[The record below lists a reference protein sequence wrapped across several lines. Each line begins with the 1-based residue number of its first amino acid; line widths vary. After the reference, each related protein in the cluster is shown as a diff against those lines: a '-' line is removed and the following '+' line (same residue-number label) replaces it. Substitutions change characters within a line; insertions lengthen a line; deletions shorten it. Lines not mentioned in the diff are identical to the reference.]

1 MKKTLLLVLLS
12 FLGSSSVFA
21 QITIL
26 ESDFTA
32 MFGAPIEATG
42 YELDRTAMQTIVDA
56 SGANQT
62 WDVSGVTINDT
73 TSAIISYINLPAE
86 IPGSTNP
93 EFADATVVQRISA
106 PGDTVESYIYYSL
119 ENGELLRF
127 GSTTAGD
134 LDGDGVLD
142 EFSTFNA
149 PPSLQEVFPVAFGNT
164 WTDST
169 SVLFA
174 SVPTP
179 QTIELNETTV
189 DGWGTL
195 ITPDGSYDALR
206 IMSVDRSYNPLIPM
220 FVTTITNIDVITPE
234 GISLNVSVDE
244 NGEILDADLTVMGSM
259 TGTDIEPAD
268 GELPG
273 EFQLAQNF
281 PNPFN
286 PSTRISYS
294 LPEASAVRLT
304 VYTLTGQEV
313 ATLVNGTFAA
323 GTYDV
328 SFDAR
333 DLASGIYLYRIQA
346 GAFTETRVM
355 NLVK

>member
-1 MKKTLLLVLLS
+1 MKKTLLLV
-12 FLGSSSVFA
+12 FLTVVSTSTVSA

-32 MFGAPIEATG
+32 MFGAPIEATS
-42 YELDRTAMQTIVDA
+42 YALDRTEVQAIVDA
-56 SGANQT
+56 SGPNQT
-62 WDVSGVTINDT
+62 WDVSGVTMTDT
-73 TSAIISYINLPAE
+73 TTATIAYINLPAE

-93 EFADATVVQRISA
+93 EFAEATVAQSVSA
-106 PGDTVESYIYYSL
+106 PGDTVQSYIYYSL
-119 ENGELLRF
+119 ENGELIRF
-127 GSTTAGD
+127 GATAAGD

-149 PPSLQEVFPVAFGNT
+149 PPSVQEVFPIEFGNS

-169 SVLFA
+169 SVLFGSA
-174 SVPTP
+174 PTP
-179 QTIELNETTV
+179 QAIELNETTV

-195 ITPDGSYDALR
+195 TTPDGSYDALR
-206 IMSVDRSYNPLIPM
+206 ITSVDRSYNPLIPT
-220 FVTTITNIDVITPE
+220 FVTTVINIDLITPD
-234 GISLNVSVDE
+234 GISLYITVDE
-244 NGEILDADLTVMGSM
+244 DGQILDADLTVMGSM
-259 TGTDIEPAD
+259 TGTGVEPAS
-268 GELPG
+268 GERPR

-286 PSTRISYS
+286 PSTRISYA

-313 ATLVNGTFAA
+313 ATLVDGTFAA
-323 GTYDV
+323 GTYEV
-328 SFDAR
+328 PFDGR

-355 NLVK
+355 SLLK